1 LELDIPTW
9 MMVLILLI
17 IIIVVINFLNAR
29 SDAFSE
35 EIRKSKVIEE
45 LPITKK
51 DINKLFKKKKPSNT
65 KRKYGGSFTSRKIDF
80 DNFDEFSPLKIL
92 GYAVGVS
99 GLKDSDRLEVLNFAI
114 FGDFQRYM
122 PEQIDY
128 DARWGSPGSRNR
140 FSEIYNH
147 IRRVKNLRNNRKN
160 MSHARR
166 DWEADMS
173 YIQQQQRFIYKFKLK
188 KPADSFY

>member
-1 LELDIPTW
+1 
-9 MMVLILLI
+9 MMILILLI
-17 IIIVVINFLNAR
+17 IFIVVINFLNAR

-51 DINKLFKKKKPSNT
+51 DLNKLFKKKKTRNIR
-65 KRKYGGSFTSRKIDF
+65 RKYGSGFRSKKIDF

-92 GYAVGVS
+92 GYAVGAS
-99 GLKDSDRLEVLNFAI
+99 GLKNSDRLEVLNFAI

-128 DARWGSPGSRNR
+128 DARWGLPGSRNR

>member
-1 LELDIPTW
+1 MELDIPTW
-9 MMVLILLI
+9 MMILILLI
-17 IIIVVINFLNAR
+17 IFIVVINFLNAR
-29 SDAFSE
+29 SDALGE

-51 DINKLFKKKKPSNT
+51 DINKLFKKKKTSNT
-65 KRKYGGSFTSRKIDF
+65 KRKYGGSFKSRKIDF

-92 GYAVGVS
+92 GYAVGAS
-99 GLKDSDRLEVLNFAI
+99 GLKDSNRLEVLNFAI

-128 DARWGSPGSRNR
+128 DARWGLPGSRNR

>member
-1 LELDIPTW
+1 
-9 MMVLILLI
+9 MVLILLI
-17 IIIVVINFLNAR
+17 IIIVVINFLSAR

-35 EIRKSKVIEE
+35 EIRKSKVIDE

-51 DINKLFKKKKPSNT
+51 DINKLFKKKKTRNT
-65 KRKYGGSFTSRKIDF
+65 GRKYGSDFNRKIDF

-92 GYAVGVS
+92 GYAVGAS

-122 PEQIDY
+122 PEKIDY
-128 DARWGSPGSRNR
+128 DARWGLPGSRNR

-147 IRRVKNLRNNRKN
+147 IRRVKNLRNNRRN
-160 MSHARR
+160 MFHARQ
-166 DWEADMS
+166 DWEADMF
-173 YIQQQQRFIYKFKLK
+173 YIQQQQRLIYKFKFR
-188 KPADSFY
+188 KPAGSF

>member
-1 LELDIPTW
+1 MELDLSTW

-17 IIIVVINFLNAR
+17 IIIIVINFLSAR

-51 DINKLFKKKKPSNT
+51 DINKLFKKKKTRNT
-65 KRKYGGSFTSRKIDF
+65 RRKYGSGFRSKKIDF

-99 GLKDSDRLEVLNFAI
+99 GLKDTDRIEVLNFAI

-128 DARWGSPGSRNR
+128 NARWGSPGSRNR

>member
-9 MMVLILLI
+9 MMILILLI
-17 IIIVVINFLNAR
+17 IFIVVINFLNAR

-65 KRKYGGSFTSRKIDF
+65 KRKYGGSFTNRKIDF

-99 GLKDSDRLEVLNFAI
+99 GLKNQT
-114 FGDFQRYM
+114 G
-122 PEQIDY
+122 
-128 DARWGSPGSRNR
+128 
-140 FSEIYNH
+140 
-147 IRRVKNLRNNRKN
+147 
-160 MSHARR
+160 
-166 DWEADMS
+166 
-173 YIQQQQRFIYKFKLK
+173 
-188 KPADSFY
+188 

>member
-1 LELDIPTW
+1 
-9 MMVLILLI
+9 MMVLILMI
-17 IIIVVINFLNAR
+17 MIIVVINFLSAR

-51 DINKLFKKKKPSNT
+51 DINKLFKKKKTRNT
-65 KRKYGGSFTSRKIDF
+65 KRKYGNGFRRKKIDF

-92 GYAVGVS
+92 GYAVGAS
-99 GLKDSDRLEVLNFAI
+99 GLTDSDRLKVLNFAI

-128 DARWGSPGSRNR
+128 DARWGLPGSRNR

-188 KPADSFY
+188 KPADLLH